1 MGCPKRFPHVSLLQI
16 HERVHTGEKPFQC
29 NDCGQCFGSQS
40 SLIKH
45 NRNIHTPEDQ
55 MPYKC
60 SECGKTFS
68 KARRKVYFGHLKQHS
83 GIKDHICPLCNAA
96 FSSRGYL
103 GNHFKK
109 VHKRKLYEVEKE
121 LQSKIEAGNKDVPQ
135 QRYVQEYQMKVE
147 AVQAQGNPVVTILR
161 CKNNQDIRGGLLKM
175 ILARECL
182 FLFPSTE
189 TLSLFPT
196 YSHCDIPDMLVTFI
210 YYLFVIVMIVPT
222 SKIYNSVLDQK

>member
-96 FSSRGYL
+96 FSSRGIL
-103 GNHFKK
+103 ETTL
-109 VHKRKLYEVEKE
+109 KRCTRENCTRWRRSY
-121 LQSKIEAGNKDVPQ
+121 S
-135 QRYVQEYQMKVE
+135 
-147 AVQAQGNPVVTILR
+147 LR
-161 CKNNQDIRGGLLKM
+161 SR
-175 ILARECL
+175 
-182 FLFPSTE
+182 
-189 TLSLFPT
+189 
-196 YSHCDIPDMLVTFI
+196 LVTRM
-210 YYLFVIVMIVPT
+210 YL
-222 SKIYNSVLDQK
+222 SKDMSRN